1 MLSKETSTF
10 DVRGLK
16 KIPHENE
23 KIPHENE
30 NALWFKVYFI
40 KQQIDFCYAR
50 EPASV

>member
-16 KIPHENE
+16 